1 MVMDMV
7 HLVHQ
12 GVLPLLL
19 LGGMLPLLL
28 LGVILPLGHLHP
40 HLHPHLRLVNLQVDM
55 VDLT

>member
-40 HLHPHLRLVNLQVDM
+40 HLRLVNLQVDM